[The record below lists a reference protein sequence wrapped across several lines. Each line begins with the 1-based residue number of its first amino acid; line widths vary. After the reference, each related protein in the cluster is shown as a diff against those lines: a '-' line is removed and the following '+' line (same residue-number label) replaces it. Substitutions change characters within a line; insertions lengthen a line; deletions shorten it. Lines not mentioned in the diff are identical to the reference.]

1 MIKPV
6 TSPTLSEQT
15 PISPERLELRE
26 AAQDFEALMVRQ
38 MLAAARATKFDEE
51 TPLTGGGMKQWMTM
65 RDEQFAD
72 IAASQGAF
80 GFARSI
86 EEQLSQYVD
95 AKGDE

>member
-15 PISPERLELRE
+15 PLSPERLELRE

-51 TPLTGGGMKQWMTM
+51 TQLTGG
-65 RDEQFAD
+65 
-72 IAASQGAF
+72 
-80 GFARSI
+80 
-86 EEQLSQYVD
+86 
-95 AKGDE
+95 